1 MDAPRFLFQQI
12 SKFLQQENRHQ
23 HQGDDDQD
31 GRPEHQFRE
40 MYPASV
46 AGLEFFFE
54 VDHGERNPFS
64 HHMIR
69 NVYTAQSAVGK

>member
-1 MDAPRFLFQQI
+1 
-12 SKFLQQENRHQ
+12 
-23 HQGDDDQD
+23 
-31 GRPEHQFRE
+31 